1 MGESRR
7 LGRQDRNSDKR
18 VLVPGAMN
26 IDCRVEGA
34 DFESERTQLAVLED
48 LLLAAIFTGF
58 EGKGAYPEFV
68 ANF

>member
-1 MGESRR
+1 
-7 LGRQDRNSDKR
+7 
-18 VLVPGAMN
+18 MN

-58 EGKGAYPEFV
+58 EGKRAYFYFTV
-68 ANF
+68 NT